1 MSKGFVEPFQ
11 SPAMKRVHC
20 QIQRG
25 KMMTNITQRPISNH
39 DKDQR
44 QEGELRLAILDKK
57 QEQIKD
63 WSNHIENL
71 QQTLESAPPVLRIET
86 EKRVTDLTD
95 ARDQAFAKVES
106 LKPET
111 H

>member
-1 MSKGFVEPFQ
+1 
-11 SPAMKRVHC
+11 
-20 QIQRG
+20 
-25 KMMTNITQRPISNH
+25 MMTNITQRPITNQA
-39 DKDQR
+39 KDQR
-44 QEGELRLAILDKK
+44 QEDELRQAILDKK

-63 WSNHIENL
+63 WSNHIEHL
-71 QQTLESAPPVLRIET
+71 QQTLESVSPMLRIET

-111 H
+111 Q

>member
-1 MSKGFVEPFQ
+1 
-11 SPAMKRVHC
+11 
-20 QIQRG
+20 
-25 KMMTNITQRPISNH
+25 MTIITQGLVSNQV
-39 DKDQR
+39 KDQR
-44 QEGELRLAILDKK
+44 QEDELRQAILDKK

-71 QQTLESAPPVLRIET
+71 QQTLESVSPVLRIET
-86 EKRVTDLTD
+86 EKRVTDLSD

-111 H
+111 Q

>member
-1 MSKGFVEPFQ
+1 
-11 SPAMKRVHC
+11 
-20 QIQRG
+20 
-25 KMMTNITQRPISNH
+25 MMTNITQRLVSNQV
-39 DKDQR
+39 KDQR
-44 QEGELRLAILDKK
+44 QEDELRQAILDKK

-71 QQTLESAPPVLRIET
+71 QQTLESVSPVLRIET
-86 EKRVTDLTD
+86 EKRVTDLSD

-111 H
+111 Q

>member
-1 MSKGFVEPFQ
+1 
-11 SPAMKRVHC
+11 
-20 QIQRG
+20 
-25 KMMTNITQRPISNH
+25 MMTNITQRPVTNQA
-39 DKDQR
+39 KDQR
-44 QEGELRLAILDKK
+44 QEDELRQAILDKK

-63 WSNHIENL
+63 WSNHIEHL
-71 QQTLESAPPVLRIET
+71 QQTLESVSPMLRIET

-111 H
+111 L

>member
-1 MSKGFVEPFQ
+1 
-11 SPAMKRVHC
+11 
-20 QIQRG
+20 
-25 KMMTNITQRPISNH
+25 MMTNITQRPVTNQA
-39 DKDQR
+39 KDQR
-44 QEGELRLAILDKK
+44 QEDELRQAILDKK

-63 WSNHIENL
+63 WSNHIEHL
-71 QQTLESAPPVLRIET
+71 QQTLESVSPMLRIET

-111 H
+111 Q

>member
-1 MSKGFVEPFQ
+1 
-11 SPAMKRVHC
+11 
-20 QIQRG
+20 
-25 KMMTNITQRPISNH
+25 MTNITQRLVSNQV
-39 DKDQR
+39 KDQR
-44 QEGELRLAILDKK
+44 QEDELRQAILDKK

-71 QQTLESAPPVLRIET
+71 QQTLESVSPVLRIET
-86 EKRVTDLTD
+86 EKRVTDLSD

-111 H
+111 Q

>member
-1 MSKGFVEPFQ
+1 
-11 SPAMKRVHC
+11 
-20 QIQRG
+20 
-25 KMMTNITQRPISNH
+25 MMTIITQGLVSNQV
-39 DKDQR
+39 KDQR
-44 QEGELRLAILDKK
+44 QEDELRQAILDKK

-71 QQTLESAPPVLRIET
+71 QQTLESVSPVLRIET
-86 EKRVTDLTD
+86 EKRVTDLSD

-111 H
+111 Q

>member
-1 MSKGFVEPFQ
+1 
-11 SPAMKRVHC
+11 
-20 QIQRG
+20 
-25 KMMTNITQRPISNH
+25 MTNITQRPITNQA
-39 DKDQR
+39 KDQR
-44 QEGELRLAILDKK
+44 QEDELRQAILDKK

-63 WSNHIENL
+63 WSNHIEHL
-71 QQTLESAPPVLRIET
+71 QQTLESVSPMLRIET

-111 H
+111 Q